1 MDRGAVERFAHGVET
16 TSTVLIRPA
25 RGQDPADRDAWY
37 RVKASAKSRDFPPG
51 MPSTRELTLGLLDH
65 PIPCQLNVRLV
76 AEEAGDV
83 AGILDVDLP
92 TADNT
97 DNALVDVV
105 VHPIRRRRGI
115 GTALWARAIEVARE
129 HGRTRMITA
138 SGQVLGGGDAGADF
152 LEGVGLGRALQEAL
166 SVLDLDAVPDAEL
179 ARLHDDA
186 AGRASGDGYELDL
199 WTGSPAPDAQADI
212 GALERTL
219 STDAPLGDLAWAP
232 EVWEADRVAGTWAAC
247 DAIGLRSY
255 HAAARHRHGGPL
267 VGWTTLVVAP
277 SVPHW
282 AMQWNTVVAPDHRGH
297 RLGMWLKTENLAAM
311 RAAEP
316 RVRRIETQNAVDNG
330 PMLDVNVAMGFR
342 VVGHDWEWQG
352 DLA

>member
-1 MDRGAVERFAHGVET
+1 MDRGALERFAEGVET
-16 TSTVLIRPA
+16 TSTVLVRPA
-25 RGQDPADRDAWY
+25 RGQDPADREAWY

-51 MPSTRELTLGLLDH
+51 TPSTRELTLGTFDH
-65 PIPCQLNVRLV
+65 PFPGELKVRFV
-76 AEEAGDV
+76 AEDAGDV
-83 AGILDVDLP
+83 VGILDVDLP

-105 VHPIRRRRGI
+105 VHPDRRRRGI

-179 ARLHDDA
+179 GRLHDDA
-186 AGRASGDGYELDL
+186 ARRASGDGYELEL
-199 WTGSPAPDAQADI
+199 WTGTPAPGAQADI

-219 STDAPLGDLAWAP
+219 STDAPLGDLAWEP
-232 EVWEADRVAGTWAAC
+232 EVWEADRVAGFWVAVHAV
-247 DAIGLRSY
+247 GLRSY
-255 HAAARHRHGGPL
+255 HAAARHRDGGPL
-267 VGWTTLVVAP
+267 VGWTTLVIAP
-277 SVPHW
+277 SSPDW
-282 AMQWNTVVAPDHRGH
+282 AMQWTTVVAPAHRGH

-316 RVRRIETQNAVDNG
+316 RVRRIQTQNAVDNG

-342 VVGHDWEWQG
+342 VVGHAWVWQRE
-352 DLA
+352 LA

>member
-1 MDRGAVERFAHGVET
+1 VET
-16 TSTVLIRPA
+16 TSTVLVRPA
-25 RGQDPADRDAWY
+25 RGQDLAEREAWH
-37 RVKASAKSRDFPPG
+37 RVRASAKSRDFPPG
-51 MPSTRELTLGLLDH
+51 MPSPRELTLGPLDH
-65 PIPCQLNVRLV
+65 PFPGKLNVRLV
-76 AEEAGDV
+76 AADAGEV
-83 AGILDVDLP
+83 VGILEVDLP

-105 VHPIRRRRGI
+105 VHPGRRRRGI

-129 HGRTRMITA
+129 HGRTRIITA
-138 SGQVLGGGDAGADF
+138 FGQAIGSSQAAAAGF
-152 LEGVGLGRALQEAL
+152 LEGVGLTRALQEAI
-166 SVLDLDAVPDAEL
+166 SVLDLDAVPDGEFS
-179 ARLHDDA
+179 RLHDDA
-186 AGRASGDGYELDL
+186 AQRASGDGYELEL
-199 WTGSPAPDAQADI
+199 WTGSPAPGAQADI

-219 STDAPLGDLAWAP
+219 STDAPLGDLSWAP
-232 EVWEADRVAGTWAAC
+232 EVWEADRVAGAWAAC

-255 HAAARHRHGGPL
+255 HAAARHREGGPL

-277 SVPHW
+277 SLPDW

-316 RVRRIETQNAVDNG
+316 RVRRIETENAVDNG

-342 VVGHDWEWQG
+342 VVGHAWEWQR